1 MKLDEN
7 RTLICI
13 RKHFLLIFSSEIYN
27 FIWLDESLKFSK
39 STSKSTLKNHNS
51 VQCKLVCTGAIIEK
65 SWFPIF
71 EAY

>member
-13 RKHFLLIFSSEIYN
+13 RKHFLLIFSSDIYN

-51 VQCKLVCTGAIIEK
+51 VQYSKGVYGKQINDTNAPD
-65 SWFPIF
+65 F
-71 EAY
+71 